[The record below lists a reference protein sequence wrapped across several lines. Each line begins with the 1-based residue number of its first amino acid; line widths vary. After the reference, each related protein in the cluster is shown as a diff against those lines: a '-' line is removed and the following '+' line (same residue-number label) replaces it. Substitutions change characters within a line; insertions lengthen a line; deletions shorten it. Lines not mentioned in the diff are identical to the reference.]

1 MNGKRIPFSAADEEK
16 IASAGVWGIIIAITS
31 LASTAVSLA
40 ASVVGVIRMIDSVG
54 KMGGDFPFP
63 LGMIAWVAVP
73 GLIVTAIWVLLSI
86 WLLQASLAFRRVAL
100 TDEADQHYLLLGFR
114 KLRNY
119 FMTIGILVIIGL
131 SFAALAFVGALTCG
145 AMVR

>member
-1 MNGKRIPFSAADEEK
+1 MNGKRIPFSTADEEK

-31 LASTAVSLA
+31 LASTAVGLA
-40 ASVVGVIRMIDSVG
+40 ASVVGVFRTIDAVG
-54 KMGGDFPFP
+54 KMGGDFPFSI
-63 LGMIAWVAVP
+63 GMIAWVAVP

-86 WLLQASLAFRRVAL
+86 WLLQASLAFRKVAL
-100 TDEADQHYLLLGFR
+100 TDVADQHYLLRGFR

-131 SFAALAFVGALTCG
+131 SFGALAFLGALTCG